1 MNHLTRNVANLV
13 KKETAEFCQVEISE
27 MFVETNIKKASYQFI
42 ETLRFDKK
50 KKKNTLNEKFKI
62 FISNNEITLFI

>member
-1 MNHLTRNVANLV
+1 MRGLAICAGLSRFNRDIIRQHRRYVILYLPEQRKN
-13 KKETAEFCQVEISE
+13 KK
-27 MFVETNIKKASYQFI
+27 
-42 ETLRFDKK
+42 KK